1 MFNKGEIIIYGN
13 SGVCEVTDIGVPEIG
28 GIDPSKSYYTLKPV
42 FEAGMIYI
50 PVNTQAFM
58 RHTMSHDDAMKLIG
72 KIHEISDEIYDNRNL
87 NLLKEHYKTLLE
99 SYQCKDLIQIIKA
112 VYAKEQRGL
121 KIGKKLGQV
130 DKFYMKKAEDMLHG
144 EFAVALGIAKNDVK
158 SFIESK
164 VKELYDKKA
173 DMKQDSKSDIIAT
186 KARNMDNVSYDEG
199 LSVGIA

>member
-1 MFNKGEIIIYGN
+1 VFNKGEIIIYGN
-13 SGVCEVTDIGVPEIG
+13 SGVCEVTDIGVPNIG
-28 GIDPSKSYYTLKPV
+28 GIDPSKSYYTLKPI

-58 RHTMSHDDAMKLIG
+58 RHTMSREEAMTLIG
-72 KIHEISDEIYDNRNL
+72 KMPEISAEIYDNRNL

-99 SYQCKDLIQIIKA
+99 SYHCKDLIHIIKA

-144 EFAVALGIAKNDVK
+144 EFAVALDMDKKEVK
-158 SFIESK
+158 VFIENR
-164 VKELYDKKA
+164 VKELHDKKA
-173 DMKQDSKSDIIAT
+173 EIKSDIITT
-186 KARNMDNVSYDEG
+186 KARKVDHAAYDDG
-199 LSVGIA
+199 RTIGIA